1 MRLIQTILF
10 GAQLSAVLA
19 LPTGS
24 SIQVRDVQVRDLSR
38 AIASLQDRELSASLA
53 SALNQA
59 LGAVG
64 KGGQG
69 EAGAGAQKAEKASLG
84 VPAGVGEAKQAG
96 EAKPAV
102 VECAAPAKVEAPAKA
117 TGMSSYPFLLHS
129 TVTCGLHLSVFY
141 DLTNF
146 PLLSPIDLLKSDPN
160 ASVL

>member
-24 SIQVRDVQVRDLSR
+24 SLQVRDLARS
-38 AIASLQDRELSASLA
+38 IAVLQDRELSASLA

-69 EAGAGAQKAEKASLG
+69 EAGVGAGAQKAEKANIG
-84 VPAGVGEAKQAG
+84 VPAGVEAVKQAG

-117 TGMSSYPFLLHS
+117 AGM
-129 TVTCGLHLSVFY
+129 
-141 DLTNF
+141 
-146 PLLSPIDLLKSDPN
+146 
-160 ASVL
+160 

>member
-24 SIQVRDVQVRDLSR
+24 SIQVRDVQVRDLARS
-38 AIASLQDRELSASLA
+38 IAVLEDRELSASLA
-53 SALNQA
+53 NALNQA

-69 EAGAGAQKAEKASLG
+69 EAGAGAQKAEKANLG
-84 VPAGVGEAKQAG
+84 VPAGIDQA

-117 TGMSSYPFLLHS
+117 AGM
-129 TVTCGLHLSVFY
+129 
-141 DLTNF
+141 
-146 PLLSPIDLLKSDPN
+146 
-160 ASVL
+160 